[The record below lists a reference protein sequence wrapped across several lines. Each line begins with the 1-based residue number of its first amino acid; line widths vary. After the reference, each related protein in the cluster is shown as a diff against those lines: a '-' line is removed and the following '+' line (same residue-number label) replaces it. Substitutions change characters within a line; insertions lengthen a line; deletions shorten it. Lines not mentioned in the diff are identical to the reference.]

1 MNKKILLI
9 NDLAGYGKVAL
20 SAMIPVLSHLKYELF
35 SLPTAVVSN
44 TLDYGK
50 FEILDTTEY
59 MEKTIEV
66 WKDLGF
72 HFDAISTGFIINEK
86 QVELI
91 TSLTKE
97 AKKQNTL
104 ILSDPI
110 MGDNGHLYN
119 GVNESTVKLMKQ
131 LIKNADYIVPNYTE
145 ACYLTNIPYR
155 KEGLS
160 IEESKLIIDKLR
172 ENGSKN
178 IIITSVIFHHENH
191 RSVIG
196 YDAQNETYF
205 KLDYEEIPVS
215 FPGTGDIFSAVLL
228 GEIIKNN
235 DLQKATLKAMN
246 VVKKMISLNINNVD
260 KYKGIPVENYL
271 EVIDE

>member
-1 MNKKILLI
+1 MSKKILLI

-72 HFDAISTGFIINEK
+72 HFDAISTGFIVSEK

-91 TSLTKE
+91 TALTKE

-155 KEGLS
+155 KEGLDK
-160 IEESKLIIDKLR
+160 EESRLIIDKLR

-178 IIITSVIFHHENH
+178 IIITSVFFKNENH

-196 YDAQNETYF
+196 YDAQNDAYF

-235 DLQKATLKAMN
+235 NLQTATLKAMN
-246 VVKKMISLNINNVD
+246 VVKKMISLNIDNVD

>member
-72 HFDAISTGFIINEK
+72 HFDAISTGFIVSEK

-97 AKKQNTL
+97 VKKQNTL

-119 GVNESTVKLMKQ
+119 GINESTVKLMKQ
-131 LIKNADYIVPNYTE
+131 LIKNADYVVPNYTE
-145 ACYLTNIPYR
+145 ACYLTDIPYR

-160 IEESKLIIDKLR
+160 KEESKLIIDKLR

-178 IIITSVIFHHENH
+178 IIITSVIFSHENN

-196 YDAQNETYF
+196 YDAQNDAYF

-228 GEIIKNN
+228 GEIIKNS

-246 VVKKMISLNINNVD
+246 VVKKMISLNIDNVD

>member
-131 LIKNADYIVPNYTE
+131 FIKNADYIVPNYTE

-160 IEESKLIIDKLR
+160 KEESKLIIDKLR

-178 IIITSVIFHHENH
+178 IIITSVIFHHEKH

-246 VVKKMISLNINNVD
+246 VVKKMISLNIDNVD

>member
-145 ACYLTNIPYR
+145 ACYLTNTPYR

-160 IEESKLIIDKLR
+160 KEESKLIIDKLR

-178 IIITSVIFHHENH
+178 IIITSVIFDHENH

-196 YDAQNETYF
+196 YDAQNDAYF

-235 DLQKATLKAMN
+235 DLQDATLKAMN
-246 VVKKMISLNINNVD
+246 VVKKMISLNVDNVD